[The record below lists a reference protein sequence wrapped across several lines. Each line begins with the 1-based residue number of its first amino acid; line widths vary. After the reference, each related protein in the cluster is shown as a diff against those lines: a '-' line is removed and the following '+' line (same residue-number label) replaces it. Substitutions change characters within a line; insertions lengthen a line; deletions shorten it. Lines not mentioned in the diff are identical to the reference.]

1 MGVSDHPTDDGGHSG
16 FCHAPLKAFIK
27 KLFIYDHIWN
37 LEGAR
42 EAVHRGVF
50 VPVDMLP
57 VDVLQSYL
65 EAFFCYIPPP
75 PPDDSGLTAPLL
87 SCRGGFEP
95 RGG

>member
-50 VPVDMLP
+50 VPVDISKAYHN
-57 VDVLQSYL
+57 VLQSYL
-65 EAFFCYIPPP
+65 EAFFCYIAPPP
-75 PPDDSGLTAPLL
+75 PMTTALLISGHPYCLL
-87 SCRGGFEP
+87 WGG
-95 RGG
+95 G